1 VARGQLK
8 DSAGYAVLSEREV
21 PAGPILRDEEIMLLS
36 ESNHTD
42 PMRLRRTEVWVEDK
56 QDTLVV
62 LDSSASTLTNNSGL
76 RHFTM
81 P

>member
-1 VARGQLK
+1 
-8 DSAGYAVLSEREV
+8 
-21 PAGPILRDEEIMLLS
+21 MLLS

-62 LDSSASTLTNNSGL
+62 LDSSASTLTNHSGL